1 MGFEKLHLFNN
12 KFQSTRSIGIHMNKF
27 DVIRN
32 ARVAN
37 RVYERASNP
46 MSIAEIT
53 ETHFPNI
60 IQSNFVING
69 TINTLSSQM
78 PFIYEIHD
86 LCNKVSTS
94 KELCEGAVQIIKKK
108 CLQQNNYKKKV
119 LYAVKIY
126 IILYKTIWLILE
138 HNGIPK
144 DHNTITI
151 VLDYLNFLLAH
162 F

>member
-1 MGFEKLHLFNN
+1 MGFEKIHLYNN

-27 DVIRN
+27 DVIRK
-32 ARVAN
+32 AKAAN
-37 RVYERASNP
+37 RLYERASNP
-46 MSIAEIT
+46 MSIVEIT
-53 ETHFPNI
+53 ETHFSNI
-60 IQSNFVING
+60 IPSKFIIND
-69 TINTLSSQM
+69 TIIQFSGQM

-86 LCNKVSTS
+86 LYDKLSTS
-94 KELCEGAVQIIKKK
+94 KDLCEGTVQIIKKK
-108 CLQQNNYKKKV
+108 TLPQNNYKRKA
-119 LYAVKIY
+119 LYAIKVY

-138 HNGIPK
+138 HYGIPK

>member
-1 MGFEKLHLFNN
+1 MGFEKLHLHHG

-27 DVIRN
+27 DVIRK

-37 RVYERASNP
+37 RLYERASNP

-60 IQSNFVING
+60 IQSNFIIND
-69 TINTLSSQM
+69 TINALSSQM
-78 PFIYEIHD
+78 PFIYEVHD
-86 LCNKVSTS
+86 LYNKMSTS
-94 KELCEGAVQIIKKK
+94 KELCEGTVQIIKKK
-108 CLQQNNYKKKV
+108 CLQQNNYKRKA
-119 LYAVKIY
+119 LYAIKVY
-126 IILYKTIWLILE
+126 IVLYKTIWLILG
-138 HNGIPK
+138 HYGIPK

-151 VLDYLNFLLAH
+151 VLDYLNFVLAH